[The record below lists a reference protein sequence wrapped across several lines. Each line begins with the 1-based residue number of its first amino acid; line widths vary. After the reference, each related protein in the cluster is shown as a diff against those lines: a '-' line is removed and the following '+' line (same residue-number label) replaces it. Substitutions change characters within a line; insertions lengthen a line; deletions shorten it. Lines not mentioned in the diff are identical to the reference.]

1 MHPPTTICA
10 ATFRALTLLSYT
22 VTVTIRLPG
31 WPTRMTRNDAELNT
45 LIRTTRDLVR
55 DALRP
60 DLDLDT
66 FLADVLRRTGEITPF
81 DVGWLLL
88 REGDRVRIRAAD
100 EAHLGDVGMS
110 FPLADCVSGQ
120 SMLRRAPIFI
130 PDLAEMPAELRRV
143 YKPSRSTAR
152 AMRSELVVPLVI
164 NDGAE
169 ERAIGALNI
178 ESPEAKAFAAEQIEV
193 LRLLADHA
201 ALAIELA
208 RSRQE
213 AAALSAI
220 SLQLARETE
229 LGDIVR
235 TVLERALGLVGG
247 RFGQILLTEGPD
259 LVVHYTTNT
268 PPRELGL
275 RFGLHDSVSGLAV
288 HERRPVIV
296 PDVSQAAYFVVER
309 AAASRPPRLMARDSG
324 RPQYQRVLEREKE
337 RIRAEYAAPLWT
349 RDRAAIAGILNV
361 ETPREEG
368 FSEEQRAHLAALGEQ
383 RGEAFQS
390 ALLTGDGAALRTLL
404 DETLLAGSTTF
415 GQLLELD
422 GDQLVIVAT
431 TGGEPV
437 GTRVATA
444 ESVSGE
450 VLERRAPYYVPDVDA
465 DPRYCRYLGEEMK
478 SELAV
483 PLIGGDTVLGVLNL
497 ESPAPGFFTAEH
509 AQILTALAGQAAL
522 AVERTRRFEVERLA
536 AIGGLAGD
544 IVHRLN
550 NPLGALSGWI
560 EMLKRKEFYG
570 DLMAQYPYV
579 EQFIGRMDRD
589 ITRAKSIVQELR
601 ADLKRRAPS
610 PVNLQAAIVEA
621 LARTGLD
628 RQGETRPGGVRVD
641 VSLPPEPVRVL
652 AGPSLAGIFWNL
664 FDNAAKAMPN
674 GGALSITVSP
684 GPGSDRVTVEV
695 SDTGVGIEP
704 WRLGSIFEPGASTT
718 SNSYAPAHGLGLWW
732 TKGQIESYGGTIEVS
747 SEPGAGTRFKLTLRT
762 TG

>member
-1 MHPPTTICA
+1 MT
-10 ATFRALTLLSYT
+10 
-22 VTVTIRLPG
+22 
-31 WPTRMTRNDAELNT
+31 TRNDAELNT
-45 LIRTTRDLVR
+45 LVRTTRDLVR

-60 DLDLDT
+60 DLDLDA
-66 FLADVLRRTGEITPF
+66 FLAEVLRRTRDITPF

-100 EAHLGDVGMS
+100 EGHFGDVGMS
-110 FPLADCVSGQ
+110 FPVADCVSGQ
-120 SMLRRAPIFI
+120 SILRRAPIFI

-152 AMRSELVVPLVI
+152 AMRSELVVPLLI
-164 NDGAE
+164 NDGTE
-169 ERAIGALNI
+169 ERALGALNI
-178 ESPEAKAFAAEQIEV
+178 ESPEANAFAAGQIEV

-235 TVLERALGLVGG
+235 TVLERALGLIGG
-247 RFGQILLTEGPD
+247 RFGQILLTEGSD

-288 HERRPVIV
+288 QERRPVIV
-296 PDVSQAAYFVVER
+296 PDVSQPAYFVVER
-309 AAASRPPRLMARDSG
+309 AGQGRPPRLTPRLSA

-337 RIRAEYAAPLWT
+337 RIRAEYAAPLWDAGRT
-349 RDRAAIAGILNV
+349 GILGILNV

-368 FSEEQRAHLAALGEQ
+368 FSEDQRDRLAALGEQ
-383 RGEAFQS
+383 RGAGFRD
-390 ALLTGDGAALRTLL
+390 ALLRGDAASLHTLL
-404 DETLLAGSTTF
+404 DEALLLGATTF

-422 GDQLVIVAT
+422 GDELVIVAT
-431 TGGEPV
+431 TGGEPA
-437 GTRVATA
+437 GTRVPVA

-450 VLERRAPYYVPDVDA
+450 VLARRDAYYVPDVDA
-465 DPRYCRYLGEEMK
+465 EPRYHRYLGEEMK

-483 PLIGGDTVLGVLNL
+483 PLLSSESVLGVLNL

-509 AQILTALAGQAAL
+509 ARILQALAGQAAL
-522 AVERTRRFEVERLA
+522 AVERARRFEVERLA

-560 EMLKRKEFYG
+560 DMLKRKDFYPE
-570 DLMAQYPYV
+570 LIAHYPYV
-579 EQFIGRMDRD
+579 EQFVARSERD
-589 ITRAKSIVQELR
+589 ISRAKSIVQELR
-601 ADLKRRAPS
+601 TELKRRAPT
-610 PVNLQAAIVEA
+610 PVILQAAITEA
-621 LARTGLD
+621 LTRAGLD
-628 RQGETRPGGVRVD
+628 RQGEGARGSVRVE
-641 VSLPPEPVRVL
+641 VTLPPMPVRVL
-652 AGPSLAGIFWNL
+652 AGPSLSGIFWNL
-664 FDNAAKAMPN
+664 FDNAAKAMRD
-674 GGALSITVSP
+674 GGTLTVSVTP
-684 GPGSDRVTVEV
+684 GPGDDRVTVEV
-695 SDTGVGIEP
+695 QDTGVGIEP
-704 WRLGSIFEPGASTT
+704 WRLASIFEPGASTT
-718 SNSYAPAHGLGLWW
+718 SNSYAPTHGLGLWW
-732 TKGQIESYGGTIEVS
+732 TKGQVESYGGSIDVS
-747 SEPGAGTRFKLTLRT
+747 SQPGEGTSFKIILRT